1 MADGLGSRGL
11 SDQQRR
17 FADFILKGKTQ
28 IEAHRLAGYKGK
40 NDGARAASASEI
52 LRNPNVAAY
61 LDGKRAK
68 IAEKLEL
75 TTEHFARRLERIAS
89 AAERAAFMAPPD
101 DDFPLL
107 PGEQDI
113 LAVTPKEAA
122 DIARTHTMDA
132 AKLLGLVIE
141 KKETTVILHE
151 DRLER
156 ARQRLAD
163 RNGRHSDAPTTH

>member
-1 MADGLGSRGL
+1 MADGIGSRGL

-52 LRNPNVAAY
+52 LRNPNVAEY
-61 LDGKRAK
+61 LGSKRAK

-89 AAERAAFMAPPD
+89 AAERAAFAAPLDEGGLPAAGD
-101 DDFPLL
+101 DVLV
-107 PGEQDI
+107 
-113 LAVTPKEAA
+113 VTPKEAA

-132 AKLLGLVIE
+132 AKLLGLVID

-151 DRLER
+151 DRLDR
-156 ARQRLAD
+156 ARQRLAE
-163 RNGRHSDAPTTH
+163 RYGRHSNAPTTH